1 MAAGPGFSLLIKPAA
16 ADCNLRC
23 RYCFYLPKQSLYP
36 ATASHRMSPEV
47 LERVVSSYLA
57 TDQPQYSFGWQG
69 GEPTL
74 MGRAFFREVTRL
86 ERRHGRAGASVANG
100 LQTNATLIDEP
111 LARHLAAYRFLV
123 GVSLDGPPELHD
135 FYRVGPSGEPS
146 HARVLRGVEI
156 LRRFGVEHNVL
167 TLVNARN
174 VAEGG
179 AVYRYLRDQGFLYH
193 QYIPCVE
200 WTESGELADYAV
212 TGLQWGRFLCE
223 LFDEWSAADVFRVSV
238 RLFDSIV
245 VRLVDGIANVC
256 NMGRD
261 CRQYFLVEHN
271 GDVYPCD
278 FFVQEG
284 TLLGNIVEK
293 SWDELLRSPVY
304 ESFGIRKGQTHAACR
319 GCEHLWLCAADCLK
333 HRGPE
338 PGDAGRL
345 SHLCEGWKQFY
356 AHALPALRTIAARVS
371 ESRPRQDPAHSSVGR
386 NDPCPCGSG
395 RKRKNCCGA

>member
-1 MAAGPGFSLLIKPAA
+1 M
-16 ADCNLRC
+16 
-23 RYCFYLPKQSLYP
+23 
-36 ATASHRMSPEV
+36 
-47 LERVVSSYLA
+47 
-57 TDQPQYSFGWQG
+57 
-69 GEPTL
+69 
-74 MGRAFFREVTRL
+74 
-86 ERRHGRAGASVANG
+86 
-100 LQTNATLIDEP
+100 
-111 LARHLAAYRFLV
+111 
-123 GVSLDGPPELHD
+123 
-135 FYRVGPSGEPS
+135 
-146 HARVLRGVEI
+146 
-156 LRRFGVEHNVL
+156 
-167 TLVNARN
+167 
-174 VAEGG
+174 
-179 AVYRYLRDQGFLYH
+179 
-193 QYIPCVE
+193 
-200 WTESGELADYAV
+200 
-212 TGLQWGRFLCE
+212 
-223 LFDEWSAADVFRVSV
+223 FRVSV